1 MFKAI
6 SKYFRAVWYLMT
18 FRVNKASETLRMNPG
33 VISANYDRVI
43 EEKRGRLNQ
52 YKDAVSAMIAQEE
65 SKKEKLKNLTEEIEN
80 LERLKSGAAAK
91 AKQLV
96 AQYNGDIAA
105 VKSDPAYAKHQA
117 AFKDFSS
124 SLAEKQQRAT
134 ELDEDLKALV
144 ANVSGHKTQI
154 QTLMRDLEKL
164 KEEKHDAVADV
175 LSASEEKEIADMMT
189 GLSNDRTSEELREL
203 REMRQK
209 ANANARIS
217 RELAGMDT
225 ARAEAEY
232 LEYAAATE
240 ADDEFDALIGLT
252 DSESGS
258 TETPQRDTHIPEN

>member
-6 SKYFRAVWYLMT
+6 GKYFRAVWYLLT
-18 FRVNKASETLRMNPG
+18 FRVNKASETLRMTPG

-43 EEKRGRLNQ
+43 EEKRSRLNQ

-65 SKKEKLKNLTEEIEN
+65 SKKEKLRVVTEEIEK
-80 LERLKSGAAAK
+80 LEKLRSGAAAK
-91 AKQLV
+91 AKKLV
-96 AQYNGDIAA
+96 DKYGGDTDAI
-105 VKSDPAYAKHQA
+105 KSDPDYAKCQA

-124 SLAEKQQRAT
+124 TLAEKQQRAG
-134 ELDEDLKALV
+134 EIDEDLKQLV

-154 QTLMRDLEKL
+154 QSLMRDLDKL

-175 LSASEEKEIADMMT
+175 LSAQEEKQIADMMT

-209 ANANARIS
+209 ASANARIS

-225 ARAEAEY
+225 QRAEAEF
-232 LEYAAATE
+232 LEYAQSHE
-240 ADDEFDALIGLT
+240 ADDEFDALIGLAQK
-252 DSESGS
+252 
-258 TETPQRDTHIPEN
+258 ETPGSATQPDTQIPEA

>member
-6 SKYFRAVWYLMT
+6 GKYFRAVWYLMT

-43 EEKRGRLNQ
+43 EEKRSRLNQ

-65 SKKEKLKNLTEEIEN
+65 SKKERLRNVTEEIGK
-80 LERLKSGAAAK
+80 LEKLRAGAASK
-91 AKQLV
+91 AKKLV
-96 AQYNGDIAA
+96 EKYNGDAAA
-105 VKSDPAYAKHQA
+105 VKTDPDYIKCQA

-124 SLAEKQQRAT
+124 TLAEKQERAS
-134 ELDEDLKALV
+134 EIDEDLKQLV

-154 QTLMRDLEKL
+154 QSLMRDLEKL

-175 LSASEEKEIADMMT
+175 LSASEEKQIADMMT

-209 ANANARIS
+209 ASANARIS
-217 RELAGMDT
+217 RELAGLDT
-225 ARAEAEY
+225 KRAEAEF
-232 LEYAAATE
+232 LEYAQTSE
-240 ADDEFDALIGLT
+240 ADDEFDALIGLSQKES
-252 DSESGS
+252 SE
-258 TETPQRDTHIPEN
+258 PVQQQDTQIPEA

>member
-1 MFKAI
+1 MFKAVG
-6 SKYFRAVWYLMT
+6 KYFRAVWYLMT
-18 FRVNKASETLRMNPG
+18 FQVDKASETLRMNPG

-43 EEKRGRLNQ
+43 EEKRSRLNQ

-65 SKKEKLKNLTEEIEN
+65 SKKEKLRHLTDEIGK
-80 LERLKSGAAAK
+80 LEKLRSGAAAK
-91 AKQLV
+91 AKKLV
-96 AQYNGDIAA
+96 AQYNGDVTA
-105 VKSDPAYAKHQA
+105 VKGDPDYIKCQA

-124 SLAEKQQRAT
+124 TLNEKQQRAS
-134 ELDEDLKALV
+134 EIDDDLKQLV

-154 QTLMRDLEKL
+154 QSLMRDLDKL

-175 LSASEEKEIADMMT
+175 LSASEEKQIADMMT

-209 ANANARIS
+209 ASANARIS

-225 ARAEAEY
+225 KRAEAEF
-232 LEYAAATE
+232 LEYAQTTE

-252 DSESGS
+252 QQEESKPLQQQDS
-258 TETPQRDTHIPEN
+258 PLPEV